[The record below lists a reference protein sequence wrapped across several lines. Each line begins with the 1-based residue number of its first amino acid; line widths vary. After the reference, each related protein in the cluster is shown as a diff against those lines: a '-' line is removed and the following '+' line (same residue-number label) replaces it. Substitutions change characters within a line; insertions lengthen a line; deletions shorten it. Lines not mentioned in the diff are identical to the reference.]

1 MQLSRL
7 AVPFFLIAAGY
18 FFSRGA
24 PPGEFWPR
32 WWKYTRRLLPLVLAW
47 SLIDGVF
54 SLDWLRKTEAHGL
67 SYLYWKL
74 IAIPGFAIDHPELF
88 LFRGTIGPLWFVFG
102 LVYSLTA
109 LTIFRI
115 MRLSSRSILVIGLT
129 VYCTTLALGDYAKI
143 LDLEPWLHEHRG
155 PFIAFAFVA
164 IGNFL
169 AQSRA
174 SIFER
179 HVPLPFLFLTV
190 FLMFGEATYLSM
202 HQEIR
207 FRETPYL
214 ISLIPGATA
223 LFIYALN
230 NSRPIPFHNFWSRLG
245 GRSMGIYLIHMP
257 TIEGLASYQ
266 PIGMT
271 YDFIFPVFVLLFAW
285 IATEILL
292 KVGLFNRFLQ

>member
-1 MQLSRL
+1 MDKFRSHGVDMIKGLSIFGVVLLHTIPYQLDNPLLTDEGQLFRQIWMQLSRL

-109 LTIFRI
+109 LTIFRM
-115 MRLSSRSILVIGLT
+115 MRLSSR
-129 VYCTTLALGDYAKI
+129 
-143 LDLEPWLHEHRG
+143 
-155 PFIAFAFVA
+155 
-164 IGNFL
+164 
-169 AQSRA
+169 
-174 SIFER
+174 
-179 HVPLPFLFLTV
+179 
-190 FLMFGEATYLSM
+190 
-202 HQEIR
+202 
-207 FRETPYL
+207 
-214 ISLIPGATA
+214 
-223 LFIYALN
+223 
-230 NSRPIPFHNFWSRLG
+230 
-245 GRSMGIYLIHMP
+245 
-257 TIEGLASYQ
+257 
-266 PIGMT
+266 
-271 YDFIFPVFVLLFAW
+271 
-285 IATEILL
+285 
-292 KVGLFNRFLQ
+292 